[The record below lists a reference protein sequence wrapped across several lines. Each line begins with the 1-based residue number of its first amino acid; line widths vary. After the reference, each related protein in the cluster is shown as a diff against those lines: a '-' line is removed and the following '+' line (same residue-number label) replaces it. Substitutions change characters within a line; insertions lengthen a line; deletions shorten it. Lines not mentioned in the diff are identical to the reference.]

1 MVRGNRKS
9 GGGSCCRGQRG
20 GDAHRRQCGSGRKRQ
35 SAGDHCNGGHAT
47 TQSGGNANRRQCG
60 SGHGHEHKMRGG
72 KHCNGGH
79 ATTQSGGDA
88 HRRQCGSGR
97 KGKRGTRGKGKGK
110 GKGKG
115 RSRSRSRGKGRRASR
130 KMGGSKRTYSVRGGA
145 CNASSVNLGHT
156 LDLSDNIRGRAAV
169 VRQRG
174 GDAHGNLRY
183 DCKQPDWGPECR

>member
-47 TQSGGNANRRQCG
+47 TQSGG
-60 SGHGHEHKMRGG
+60 
-72 KHCNGGH
+72 
-79 ATTQSGGDA
+79 DA

-110 GKGKG
+110 GRSRS
-115 RSRSRSRGKGRRASR
+115 RSRSRSRGKEDALQEKWEVPREHIP
-130 KMGGSKRTYSVRGGA
+130 
-145 CNASSVNLGHT
+145 LE
-156 LDLSDNIRGRAAV
+156 V
-169 VRQRG
+169 VPVMLVQ
-174 GDAHGNLRY
+174 
-183 DCKQPDWGPECR
+183 